1 MKTSIVYLI
10 IGLLLINSL
19 KAQVKIG
26 NNPQNLHPAS
36 VLELESPTRVL
47 VITRVTDAQMSV
59 INPLPGAVVYNT
71 DQDCLHYYNGT
82 QWINICEALDNS
94 FTVSTRPDYFSTI
107 NPAQS
112 KDSTVVI
119 SQTENPDGSIN
130 YNYEVGLIRG
140 ANIVNTTINGD
151 SKIQA
156 ESITTQLLAPKSVT
170 IGKFADA
177 QGGAAGDIFQWNG
190 SQWTLVNESVLGIT
204 EKDSIVGNEVVG
216 PFDSTLT
223 LEGDGDQGN
232 PYTLDVA
239 PLGIDTPELADDAVT
254 NEKINAN
261 VAGTGLLQATDG
273 SLEVDNTSIAPD
285 WINIINIPAGFA
297 DDIDNDTQLTDA
309 QVATAVNNEFPNL
322 DTDATDDFSGDF
334 GDLTNVPANLDTD
347 STDDFDGEWSSL
359 LNVPAGFADDIDNDT
374 QLTDAQV
381 ATAVNSEFPNL
392 DTDAT
397 DDFSGDFGDLTNVP
411 ANLDTD
417 STDDFDG
424 EWSSLLN
431 VPAGFADDIDN
442 DTQLTDAEVATAVNS
457 EFPNLDTDA
466 TDDFSGD
473 FGDLTNVPA
482 NLDTD
487 STDDFD
493 GEWSSLLN
501 VPAGFADD
509 IDNDTQLTDAEVA
522 TAVNSEF
529 PNLDTDATDDFS
541 GDFGDLT
548 NVPVNL
554 DTDSTDDFDGEWSSL
569 LNVPAGFADDIDND
583 TTLASM
589 NLIQQGANTD
599 RNYDINSGTLSFTN
613 GSVGVGTTNPP
624 TSTLQTGGSFSA
636 PIRSENAGVVTVTE
650 NDYTVII
657 SGTVTDVEI
666 PDPNGIAGRIYR
678 IKNIIT
684 GNIPSS
690 RPYFDLSGA
699 GTTFF
704 PNGVTMIQSDGMNWH
719 KINN

>member
-1 MKTSIVYLI
+1 VKTSIVYLI

-156 ESITTQLLAPKSVT
+156 ESITTQLLAPRSVT

-223 LEGDGDQGN
+223 LEGDGDQDN

-254 NEKINAN
+254 TLKILDGNITNAKLDKTN
-261 VAGTGLLQATDG
+261 IPLSGFGAAMGQVDLGNNKIVN
-273 SLEVDNTSIAPD
+273 VDNPTAPLD
-285 WINIINIPAGFA
+285 AVNLQYLESAITASEALDN
-297 DDIDNDTQLTDA
+297 DIDETNELQDLTLA
-309 QVATAVNNEFPNL
+309 TNILTLTNPATAGNQV
-322 DTDATDDFSGDF
+322 
-334 GDLTNVPANLDTD
+334 DLTPYLD
-347 STDDFDGEWSSL
+347 
-359 LNVPAGFADDIDNDT
+359 
-374 QLTDAQV
+374 
-381 ATAVNSEFPNL
+381 
-392 DTDAT
+392 
-397 DDFSGDFGDLTNVP
+397 
-411 ANLDTD
+411 
-417 STDDFDG
+417 
-424 EWSSLLN
+424 
-431 VPAGFADDIDN
+431 
-442 DTQLTDAEVATAVNS
+442 
-457 EFPNLDTDA
+457 
-466 TDDFSGD
+466 
-473 FGDLTNVPA
+473 
-482 NLDTD
+482 
-487 STDDFD
+487 
-493 GEWSSLLN
+493 
-501 VPAGFADD
+501 
-509 IDNDTQLTDAEVA
+509 
-522 TAVNSEF
+522 
-529 PNLDTDATDDFS
+529 
-541 GDFGDLT
+541 
-548 NVPVNL
+548 
-554 DTDSTDDFDGEWSSL
+554 
-569 LNVPAGFADDIDND
+569 D
-583 TTLASM
+583 TTLDEAAVDAFVANNGYLTAEVDGSTTNELQDLDLTTNILTLSNPSTPGNQIDLTPYLDDTTLDEAAVDAFVANNGYLTAEVDGSTTNELQDLDLTTNILTLSSPSTPGNQIDLTPYLDNTTLATSDLTQTASTNRNYNINNG
-589 NLIQQGANTD
+589 NLIFGGTGNVGIGITPTQKLHVDGNILATGTITPDYVFQKYFEG
-599 RNYDINSGTLSFTN
+599 NSKLKPSYQMLTLKEIEEFTRKN
-613 GSVGVGTTNPP
+613 KHLPGVP
-624 TSTLQTGGSFSA
+624 SASEVKRKGG
-636 PIRSENAGVVTVTE
+636 
-650 NDYTVII
+650 VII
-657 SGTVTDVEI
+657 NRATEI
-666 PDPNGIAGRIYR
+666 NLEKIEELFLYTIEQEKK
-678 IKNIIT
+678 IKKLQSNNENLTKELDSLKAEIKEIK
-684 GNIPSS
+684 
-690 RPYFDLSGA
+690 
-699 GTTFF
+699 
-704 PNGVTMIQSDGMNWH
+704 TMLLEKSQN
-719 KINN
+719 